1 MLLLLIVAL
10 FHLLATL
17 RAVDIRM
24 AVPLPALGGIAS
36 INDLTALDILQ
47 HMDFIYI
54 KPDALAVRAAV
65 DSHFTVED
73 FFHTVMA
80 LGALDAVQT

>member
-1 MLLLLIVAL
+1 
-10 FHLLATL
+10 
-17 RAVDIRM
+17 M

-36 INDLTALDILQ
+36 INGLTALDILQ

-54 KPDALAVRAAV
+54 KPDALAVRAAI
-65 DSHFTVED
+65 DRNFTVVNL
-73 FFHTVMA
+73 FHTVMA